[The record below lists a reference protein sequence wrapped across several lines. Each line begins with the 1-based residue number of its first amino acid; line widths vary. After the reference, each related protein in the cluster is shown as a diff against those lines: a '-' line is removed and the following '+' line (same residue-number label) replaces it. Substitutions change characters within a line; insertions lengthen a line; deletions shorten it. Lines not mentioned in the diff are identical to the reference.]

1 MSVDERPA
9 GGARGRILSP
19 MPAAEHLGVEALL
32 PLSLENYHRLVEA
45 GGFEGERV
53 ELLDGLLVRMSPKS
67 EGHEAATE
75 FLLEWLMNHVDLS
88 RYVVG
93 CQRALTIGDSEPE
106 PDLVV
111 RERDTPKPYH
121 PSSAVLVIEVAASSL
136 PVDLA
141 VKAPLYASAGIAEY
155 WVLDLDGGR
164 LIVQRDPSEHGY
176 RQRVELG
183 SGDAVTAAALA
194 LPALRIGEITAT
206 GD

>member
-1 MSVDERPA
+1 MSVDEHR
-9 GGARGRILSP
+9 GIGRILCT
-19 MPAAEHLGVEALL
+19 MAAAEHLGVEALL

-45 GGFEGERV
+45 GGFAGERV

-67 EGHEAATE
+67 EAHERATE
-75 FLLEWLMNHVDLS
+75 FLLEWLMRHVDLN

-93 CQRALTIGDSEPE
+93 CRRALTIGASEPE

-141 VKAPLYASAGIAEY
+141 VKAPLYASAGITEY
-155 WVLDLDGGR
+155 WVLDLDG
-164 LIVQRDPSEHGY
+164 QRAVVHRKPGASGY
-176 RQRVELG
+176 RQRREVA
-183 SGDAVTAAALA
+183 GDEQLTCSTLA
-194 LPALRIGEITAT
+194 LPALRVEAAL
-206 GD
+206 DAD